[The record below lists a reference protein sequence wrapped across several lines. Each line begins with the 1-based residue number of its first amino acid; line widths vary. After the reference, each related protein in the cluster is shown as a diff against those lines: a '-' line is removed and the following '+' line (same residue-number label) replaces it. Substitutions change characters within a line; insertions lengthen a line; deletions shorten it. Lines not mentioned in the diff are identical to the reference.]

1 MRRGESIFELDLN
14 AHDEVDR
21 GFELE
26 GSNLS
31 GVSARCSWA
40 EQDHNKLDIINFKDE
55 HIEEIRLKPSFPPSF
70 NSGNNECICFYY
82 LLLFVNF
89 FQGVEVC

>member
-1 MRRGESIFELDLN
+1 MDLN

-40 EQDHNKLDIINFKDE
+40 EQDFNKLDIVNFKEKNEE
-55 HIEEIRLKPSFPPSF
+55 HIEDIRLKPSFLHTF
-70 NSGNNECICFYY
+70 HSGKNNTS
-82 LLLFVNF
+82 
-89 FQGVEVC
+89 